1 MDYFVQWKS
10 EVYGDMM
17 LHLVYEFWQEG
28 QLKLEL
34 IKTALEMNDV
44 QSLLASWPT
53 CGQNSNPCNAE
64 AGIVINWVWPGLH
77 SEF

>member
-1 MDYFVQWKS
+1 MDYFVQCKS

-17 LHLVYEFWQEG
+17 LPLVYEFWQED

-44 QSLLASWPT
+44 QSLLVSW
-53 CGQNSNPCNAE
+53 QQWFDKWNK
-64 AGIVINWVWPGLH
+64 
-77 SEF
+77 